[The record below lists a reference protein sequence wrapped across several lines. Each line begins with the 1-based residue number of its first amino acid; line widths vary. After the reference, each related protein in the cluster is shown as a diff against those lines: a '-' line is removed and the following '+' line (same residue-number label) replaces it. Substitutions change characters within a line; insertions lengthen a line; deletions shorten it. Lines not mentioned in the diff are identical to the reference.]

1 MVSIVVPAFN
11 AEATVEEC
19 LDSLLRQTYP
29 DFELIVVD
37 DGSRDTTAELV
48 AAKAAQDRRIRLL
61 CQTNAG
67 PGAARNAG
75 IDHATG
81 EWLCFVDSDDTV
93 SPNYLEVLLSL
104 FEPGVLPAVDVI
116 RSDGAGSALS
126 QIPEVYPIISD
137 FPYAYFCGELGQGIA
152 YSACNKLF
160 QTELLRK
167 KNIRFNEHAQI
178 GEDMLFTFRYL
189 CECCEVRLSR
199 DAVYYYNV
207 SEGSIVKSE
216 KDYTQDYEMLIKVM
230 RTLDFNGAPIDN
242 KVLSDWSFEAVVF
255 VVANPYIAEMKF
267 HEFRVWWKKFSHT
280 DLYLTSV
287 QSAPASTA
295 KRRLLQILLRSGAVL
310 PLNVVLRSFD
320 RSRRRNS

>member
-1 MVSIVVPAFN
+1 M
-11 AEATVEEC
+11 
-19 LDSLLRQTYP
+19 
-29 DFELIVVD
+29 
-37 DGSRDTTAELV
+37 
-48 AAKAAQDRRIRLL
+48 
-61 CQTNAG
+61 
-67 PGAARNAG
+67 
-75 IDHATG
+75 
-81 EWLCFVDSDDTV
+81 
-93 SPNYLEVLLSL
+93 
-104 FEPGVLPAVDVI
+104 
-116 RSDGAGSALS
+116 
-126 QIPEVYPIISD
+126 
-137 FPYAYFCGELGQGIA
+137 
-152 YSACNKLF
+152 
-160 QTELLRK
+160 
-167 KNIRFNEHAQI
+167 
-178 GEDMLFTFRYL
+178 FTFRYL

-267 HEFRVWWKKFSHT
+267 HEFRVWWKKFSQT